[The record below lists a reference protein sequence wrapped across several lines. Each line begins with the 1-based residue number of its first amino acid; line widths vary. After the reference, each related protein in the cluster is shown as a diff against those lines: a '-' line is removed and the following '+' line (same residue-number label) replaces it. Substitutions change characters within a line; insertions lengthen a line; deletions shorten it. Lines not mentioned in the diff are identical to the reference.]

1 MITRRR
7 FIVAAGGVGV
17 VAASLRRL
25 RAARASGDTTVAG
38 AAAAAAAPAV
48 LRIVQG
54 PRGTPPAAR
63 DDASLLWKLGA
74 CEWLDPRRLQAR
86 LARWPG
92 ARIEA
97 LVDGG
102 NHLLLVDALRS
113 GGGRLLRE
121 RFDPVAQRWSVLARA
136 GRPAA
141 CIAAPRTDTTGC
153 IAGEHD
159 DDGIS

>member
-7 FIVAAGGVGV
+7 FVVAAGCAGA
-17 VAASLRRL
+17 VAASLRLGPAHAR
-25 RAARASGDTTVAG
+25 RAAPNAAAAG
-38 AAAAAAAPAV
+38 AAVPAAAPAV

-54 PRGTPPAAR
+54 PPGTPPAAPE
-63 DDASLLWKLGA
+63 DGSLLWRLGA
-74 CEWLDPRRLQAR
+74 HEWLDLRRLHAR

-92 ARIEA
+92 VRIEA
-97 LVDGG
+97 LVDGS

-121 RFDPVAQRWSVLARA
+121 RFEPATQRWSVLARA
-136 GRPAA
+136 
-141 CIAAPRTDTTGC
+141 AAPGADTTGAV
-153 IAGEHD
+153 AGEHD